1 MAQDEPSAIRFGVF
15 ELDLKNLELRKSG
28 TLIRLPPQPFKV
40 LALLANHPGELV
52 TRDDIQQQI
61 WMGAAYVDF
70 ERGIN
75 HCVSQI
81 RAVLEDD
88 AETPRY
94 IQTLP
99 RRGYRFI
106 APISKETRAAVESS
120 ERSPLFSLSNASGF
134 RLGALCLVV
143 VLAATVFGLK
153 HAATEQ
159 KAKLSKV
166 PLAVLPFDNLSGDP
180 RQDYF
185 AEGMTEALI
194 TQLGKF
200 SGLRVISKQ
209 SVMHFNGVD
218 SPTSE
223 IARELNVNE
232 IVKGSVIQSNGR
244 VRITAQLIDPASG
257 SYVWSDS
264 YEGDIRNIL
273 TLQSEVASA
282 IAGKI
287 KIVMTPQERENVKSL
302 QGVNPAAH
310 EDYLRGR
317 YYWNKRTR
325 EALNRSIEY
334 FELAIKEDPQYAPAY
349 AGLADSYNL
358 LAFSGALA
366 PKVAYPQATQAA
378 MKALLLDDTLADAH
392 TSLADI
398 RSVYE
403 WKWSEAEREYRRA
416 IELNRSY
423 AIAHQ
428 WYASYL
434 IAMGRTEESIS
445 EAKQALELDPLSL
458 MINSNL
464 GWSYYLAGRDDEAIE
479 HYRVVIEMDPNFG
492 PAHLNLGRVYEQK
505 EMFEPAILE
514 IQKAISLSNETPSA
528 LAALGY
534 AYGVAGKL
542 AQATET
548 ADRLKTMSQK
558 GYVPPYD
565 LAVVYAGLGNKDE
578 ALRWLQQAY
587 QERSGELLY
596 IKVDPR
602 LVSLRTDRKFLA
614 LTREMGL

>member
-1 MAQDEPSAIRFGVF
+1 MPQVDPSAIRFGVF
-15 ELDLKNLELRKSG
+15 ELDLKNLELRKAGS
-28 TLIRLPPQPFKV
+28 LIRLPPQPFKV

-52 TRDDIQQQI
+52 TRDDIQHQI

-106 APISKETRAAVESS
+106 APISGETGAPVVSS
-120 ERSPLFSLSNASGF
+120 DRSPLSSLWNTSGF

-200 SGLRVISKQ
+200 SGLRVTSKQ

-218 SPTSE
+218 SPANE

-244 VRITAQLIDPASG
+244 VRITAQLIDPTSG

-282 IAGKI
+282 IASKI

-366 PKVAYPQATQAA
+366 PKVAYPEATRAA
-378 MKALLLDDTLADAH
+378 MKALQLDDTLADAH

-403 WKWSEAEREYRRA
+403 WKWSEAEKEYRRA
-416 IELNRSY
+416 IELNTSY

-434 IAMGRTEESIS
+434 VAMGRTAESIS

-492 PAHLNLGRVYEQK
+492 PAHLNLGRAYEQK
-505 EMFEPAILE
+505 EMFAPAILE

-534 AYGVAGKL
+534 AYGVAGQMKE
-542 AQATET
+542 ATET

-565 LAVVYAGLGNKDE
+565 LAVIYAGLGNKDE

-602 LVSLRTDRKFLA
+602 LVSLRADRKFLA